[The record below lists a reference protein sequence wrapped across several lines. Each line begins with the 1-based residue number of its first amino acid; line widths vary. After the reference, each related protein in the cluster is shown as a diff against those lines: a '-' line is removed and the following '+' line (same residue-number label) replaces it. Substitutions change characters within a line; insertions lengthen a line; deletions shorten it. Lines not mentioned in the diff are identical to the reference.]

1 MNAAISVVIPTYN
14 RAEVLERALDSVG
27 RQTLPPLEVLIVDDG
42 SEDSTSRIVTERYP
56 GYELLRQSNRGV
68 SAARNRGIRAARGD
82 WIAFLDSDDEWL
94 PKKLAEQVAMLG
106 AEPGCRIV
114 HTDEIWIRNGVRVNP
129 RRRHRKAGG
138 WIFRNCLRLCAISP
152 SSALVHRSVFDD
164 VGVFDEGLPA
174 CEDYDFWLRCTARE
188 AVTFVDLPLV
198 IKHGG
203 HSDQLS
209 RRVEALDR
217 YRIAALGKLLDE
229 TALEPGDRAAAVETL
244 LEKISVYRAGAAR
257 RGRFAEVERLDRLAA
272 RYESATPEDVGKAAR
287 YS

>member
-1 MNAAISVVIPTYN
+1 MSAAISVVIPTYN
-14 RAEVLERALDSVG
+14 RAGVLGRALDSVG
-27 RQTLPPLEVLIVDDG
+27 RQTLAPLEVLIVDDG
-42 SEDSTSRIVTERYP
+42 SEDATSRIVTEFYP
-56 GYELLRQSNRGV
+56 ECELLRQPNQGV
-68 SAARNRGIRAARGD
+68 SAARNRGVRAARGD

-94 PKKLAEQVAMLG
+94 PEKLAEQVAMLG

-138 WIFRNCLRLCAISP
+138 WIFRNCLPLCAISP
-152 SSALVHRSVFDD
+152 SSALLHRSIFDD
-164 VGVFDEGLPA
+164 VGAFDEDLPA

-203 HSDQLS
+203 HADQLS

-217 YRIAALGKLLDE
+217 YRIVALRKLLDE
-229 TALEPGDRAAAVETL
+229 TALKPGDRAAAVATL
-244 LEKISVYRAGAAR
+244 LEKIAVYRAGAAR
-257 RGRFAEVERLDRLAA
+257 RGRFAEAESLDRLAA
-272 RYESATPEDVGKAAR
+272 RFEFETPDDQGKAAR
-287 YS
+287 SS